1 MFDYGQKGAIID
13 CKAKAE
19 DITSNMKM
27 IMEKVNWGENWTKS
41 LIQYDNTGDSE
52 KWDLQW
58 SRR

>member
-27 IMEKVNWGENWTKS
+27 IMEKVNWGGKLNKKFNPVW
-41 LIQYDNTGDSE
+41 
-52 KWDLQW
+52 
-58 SRR
+58 

>member
-27 IMEKVNWGENWTKS
+27 IMEKVNWGGEIEQKV
-41 LIQYDNTGDSE
+41 
-52 KWDLQW
+52 
-58 SRR
+58 